1 VPQIEAENLSLRIGA
16 GQKIEDL
23 KKEFAKEKKE
33 LLEKLKTQCK
43 LQVEAVNE
51 RRALEAMVKEVRYHT
66 FLELSLCSSYNSDT
80 NASTLAAP
88 RHSLNSQARF
98 TRKSTTK

>member
-33 LLEKLKTQCK
+33 LLEKLNTQVK
-43 LQVEAVNE
+43 LQVQAVNE
-51 RRALEAMVKEVRYHT
+51 KRALENIVMEVR
-66 FLELSLCSSYNSDT
+66 
-80 NASTLAAP
+80 
-88 RHSLNSQARF
+88 
-98 TRKSTTK
+98 